1 MKQRVGIIGVGAIG
15 QPLATRLLHE
25 GYSVTIC
32 PHRNHTPIEQL
43 KQQGA
48 HSVPNPVE
56 VAAHSDLVLILVP
69 DAPQVEDV
77 CFGEQG
83 LAVRNTRE
91 HALTVIVMS
100 TIAPTAMQSIGKR
113 LADLG
118 IRVLDA
124 PVSGGPA
131 RAAMGEL
138 TIMVG
143 GDSDV
148 LEHHWDLLH
157 VLGSHII
164 HLGPLGHG
172 AIAKIANNMIIGVL
186 MSVLAEVLTLAT
198 KMGANVEKVCEA
210 ITTSSG
216 SNYLLEKWLP
226 QTILQDQYESGF
238 ALDLMLKDL
247 QIALSTARALSVP
260 ALATSLSAQLFAQ
273 AHGLGYGKFDYS
285 AVSLLYQDAAQITIA
300 TGRARHRDQ
309 ITTRNQKGPLL

>member
-15 QPLATRLLHE
+15 HPLATHLLHE

-32 PHRNHTPIEQL
+32 PHRNYAPIEQL
-43 KQQGA
+43 KRQGA
-48 HSVPNPVE
+48 HSVSNPAE
-56 VAAHSDLVLILVP
+56 VAAHSDIVLILVP

-83 LAVRNTRE
+83 LAVRSTRE
-91 HALTVIVMS
+91 HALTVVVMS
-100 TIAPTAMQSIGKR
+100 TIAPTAVQSIGER
-113 LADLG
+113 LQDLG

-131 RAAMGEL
+131 RAATGDL

-143 GDSDV
+143 GEADV
-148 LEHHWDLLH
+148 LAPHWETLR

-172 AIAKIANNMIIGVL
+172 AIAKVANNMIIGTL
-186 MSVLAEVLTLAT
+186 MPVLAEVLTLAT
-198 KMGANVEKVCEA
+198 KMGADVEKVREA
-210 ITTSSG
+210 IATSSG

-226 QTILQDQYESGF
+226 QTILQDQYEGGF

-247 QIALSTARALSVP
+247 QIALSTARALDVP
-260 ALATSLSAQLFAQ
+260 AFATSLSAQLFTQ
-273 AHGLGYGKFDYS
+273 AHGLGYGQKDYS
-285 AVSLLYQDAAQITIA
+285 AVSLLYQNAAQITIA

-309 ITTRNQKGPLL
+309 IITRNQKGPLL